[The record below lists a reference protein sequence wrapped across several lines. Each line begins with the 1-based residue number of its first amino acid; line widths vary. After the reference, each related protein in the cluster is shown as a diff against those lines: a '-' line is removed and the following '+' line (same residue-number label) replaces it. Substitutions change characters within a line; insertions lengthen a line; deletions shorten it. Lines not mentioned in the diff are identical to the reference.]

1 MQDNSF
7 YSYLTERLRYNEKK
21 ATYLQNWVAK
31 YHAFKKGRPSG
42 SVADY
47 LSMLSA
53 RFEPWQILQA
63 KEAVY
68 LYLRFTGKLPTHDTP
83 YKPTLPY
90 KAKVKNTEDPKPQA
104 QKASSVIRLWDE
116 ATRIMRQSLRIQ
128 HKSYATEKTYLGW
141 VERFAQWTRLMPD
154 KLTEQ
159 HVKKY
164 LSYLA
169 VDRKVAVATQRQAFN
184 ALLYFYRYVLA
195 IPIEDLSGTVA
206 SKIPQRLPV
215 VLSKK
220 EIDAALLCL
229 PALHKLMC
237 RIISSMRMIGQ
248 NIEMG
253 SCCLLP

>member
-1 MQDNSF
+1 
-7 YSYLTERLRYNEKK
+7 
-21 ATYLQNWVAK
+21 
-31 YHAFKKGRPSG
+31 
-42 SVADY
+42 
-47 LSMLSA
+47 
-53 RFEPWQILQA
+53 
-63 KEAVY
+63 
-68 LYLRFTGKLPTHDTP
+68 
-83 YKPTLPY
+83 
-90 KAKVKNTEDPKPQA
+90 
-104 QKASSVIRLWDE
+104 
-116 ATRIMRQSLRIQ
+116 
-128 HKSYATEKTYLGW
+128 
-141 VERFAQWTRLMPD
+141 MPD